1 MQDISEPSAAASSCA
16 KGSGNLQKA
25 LRESEKLPVA
35 IRALGELMS
44 MRNLGSNAYFDAPS
58 DTYLFDLADLVCY
71 AVLQLFEEID
81 QLHSGQQASEGGS
94 LKPSP
99 WRVDVEP
106 QVVIKRLIDRLYQ
119 IRREY
124 SHGSDAP
131 DAPDSPMCH
140 GGQFNALTDA
150 LNTVHADVNIKF
162 VTPGHAAEV
171 LMVKIKG
178 YLRKAMRYLLK
189 QGKDRVQE
197 CCSFIRSESDE
208 TETLFAKVLVLT
220 GSLFPIHVMCS
231 R

>member
-1 MQDISEPSAAASSCA
+1 
-16 KGSGNLQKA
+16 
-25 LRESEKLPVA
+25 
-35 IRALGELMS
+35 MS
-44 MRNLGSNAYFDAPS
+44 MRNLESNAYFDAPS
-58 DTYLFDLADLVCY
+58 NTYLFDLADLVCY

-81 QLHSGQQASEGGS
+81 QSSTSQRASEGGS

-106 QVVIKRLIDRLYQ
+106 QVVIQRLIDRLYQ

-124 SHGSDAP
+124 SHRS

-197 CCSFIRSESDE
+197 CCSLYVQSQMKQK
-208 TETLFAKVLVLT
+208 LFAKVFGFDGEPFSYPCVQ
-220 GSLFPIHVMCS
+220 GNAPGDD
-231 R
+231 